1 MINMIEV
8 EVLIPN
14 FKDKENYKKKI
25 SITRKGKEIIVEN
38 ELLQVGDIYKITKER
53 YDKLSKLGIVKKIT
67 KEKANREE

>member
-1 MINMIEV
+1 MIEV

-25 SITRKGKEIIVEN
+25 SITRKGKEIVVEN

-67 KEKANREE
+67 KEKTNKEE

>member
-25 SITRKGKEIIVEN
+25 SITRKGKEIVVEN

-67 KEKANREE
+67 KEKANKEE

>member
-1 MINMIEV
+1 MIEV

-25 SITRKGKEIIVEN
+25 SITRKGKEIVVEN

-67 KEKANREE
+67 KEKANKEE

>member
-25 SITRKGKEIIVEN
+25 SITRKGKEIVVEN

-67 KEKANREE
+67 KEKTNKEE

>member
-1 MINMIEV
+1 MIEV

-25 SITRKGKEIIVEN
+25 SITRKGKEIVVEN

-67 KEKANREE
+67 KEKVNKEE